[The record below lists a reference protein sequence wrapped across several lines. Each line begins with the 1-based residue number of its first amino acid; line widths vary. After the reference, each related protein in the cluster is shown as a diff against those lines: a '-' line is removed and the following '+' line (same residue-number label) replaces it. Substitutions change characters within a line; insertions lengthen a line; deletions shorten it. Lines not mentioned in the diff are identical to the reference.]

1 MSVTVADVLDYAP
14 PPYLRQAR
22 AYPFLKW
29 AGGKRAIVPEIAR
42 RLPPTFGT
50 YWEPF
55 VGGGAVF
62 FALDSRLHAA
72 QLSDVNVE
80 LVRTYQVIRDQPE
93 RLIAALQEHAAHHS
107 QEHYLATRELSDHPS
122 AVELAARMIY
132 LNKTCFNGLYRVN
145 RRGEFNVPMGSYK
158 NPNICDAA
166 NIRAA
171 SAVLQRASIRA
182 GDFAE
187 VTPAAGDFI
196 YCDPPYHGT
205 FTGYDA
211 NGFTDQDQHRL
222 RDTILRWHQAG
233 VAVMISNADTDLT
246 RELYSRPPFVP
257 HSVVAPRTISRNGH
271 QRGAVRELLVTT
283 YDSER

>member
-29 AGGKRAIVPEIAR
+29 AGGKRAIVSDIAR

-62 FALDSRLHAA
+62 FALDRRLQAA

-107 QEHYLATRELSDHPS
+107 QEHYLATRELSDHPR
-122 AVELAARMIY
+122 AVEIAARMIY

-158 NPNICDAA
+158 NPNICDAPPTSGRRVLCSERPLFA
-166 NIRAA
+166 SETLPGSRRLRAILSTA
-171 SAVLQRASIRA
+171 TRPTTAPLPAT
-182 GDFAE
+182 
-187 VTPAAGDFI
+187 TPAALTSRTNTACAI
-196 YCDPPYHGT
+196 QASSGT
-205 FTGYDA
+205 
-211 NGFTDQDQHRL
+211 
-222 RDTILRWHQAG
+222 
-233 VAVMISNADTDLT
+233 
-246 RELYSRPPFVP
+246 RP
-257 HSVVAPRTISRNGH
+257 A
-271 QRGAVRELLVTT
+271 QR
-283 YDSER
+283 